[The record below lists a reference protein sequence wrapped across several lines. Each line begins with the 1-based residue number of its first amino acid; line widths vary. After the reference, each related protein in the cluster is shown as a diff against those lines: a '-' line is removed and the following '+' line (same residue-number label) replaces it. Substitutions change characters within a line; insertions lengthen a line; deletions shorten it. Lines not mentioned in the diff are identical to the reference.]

1 MILNNLLIKNTYKI
15 AVSLALITI
24 ALSNAKEL
32 STTGEMLD
40 GIAAIVNEG
49 VVLKS
54 QLQKEIK
61 TITLRASQEDMQLPS
76 EDIIQEQVL
85 ESLIVEEIQLQR
97 AERIGLQL
105 SDQILNS
112 TIANI
117 SQQNNI
123 PFEKLPEALAA
134 EGIDYAEYR
143 RDIRKNL
150 ILEQLRDIEVIR
162 KITVSPREIDVCLE
176 DFEDGVVSNSEYD
189 LSHILIS
196 APESATIEDFT
207 TIEREAEDI
216 HEQLIAGAN
225 FGEIAIE
232 FSDSQTGLDGGS
244 LGWRKGSELPTIFSD
259 IVKSLKVGEISR
271 PYRTKSGFHIVKIN
285 DLRSTF
291 NRSEVEQMKVR
302 HILVVPNEIIDNETA
317 KQKLTD
323 AQREIQD
330 GKNFSDIATILSE
343 DPGSKDSGGDMG
355 WVNPGTFVEEFENVA
370 KNLEIGI
377 VSEPFRSR
385 FGWHILEVLG
395 RRTHDNTEERKESI
409 CSNSIR
415 NSKFTD
421 EVELWL
427 RRIRDEAYVEIR
439 I

>member
-15 AVSLALITI
+15 AVSLVLITI

-291 NRSEVEQMKVR
+291 SRSEVEQMKVR

-370 KNLEIGI
+370 KNLEIGV
-377 VSEPFRSR
+377 VSEPFQSR

-395 RRTHDNTEERKESI
+395 RRTHDNTEERNESI

>member
-15 AVSLALITI
+15 AAPLVLITI

-105 SDQILNS
+105 SDQILNT

-134 EGIDYAEYR
+134 EGINYAEYR
-143 RDIRKNL
+143 RDIRKGL

-176 DFEDGVVSNSEYD
+176 DFEDGVVSNSEYN

-225 FGEIAIE
+225 FGEIAIQY
-232 FSDSQTGLDGGS
+232 SDSQTGLDGGS

-259 IVKSLKVGEISR
+259 ILKSLKVDEISR

-291 NRSEVEQMKVR
+291 SRSEVEQMKVR
-302 HILVVPNEIIDNETA
+302 HILVVPNEIIDNATA

-323 AQREIQD
+323 AQKEIQN

-370 KNLEIGI
+370 KNLEIGV

>member
-15 AVSLALITI
+15 AAPLVLITI

-105 SDQILNS
+105 SDQILNT

-123 PFEKLPEALAA
+123 PFEKLPEALAT

-143 RDIRKNL
+143 RDTRKNL

-176 DFEDGVVSNSEYD
+176 DFEDGVVSNSEYN

-207 TIEREAEDI
+207 TTEREAENI

-225 FGEIAIE
+225 FGEIAIQ

-291 NRSEVEQMKVR
+291 SRSEVEQMNVR
-302 HILVVPNEIIDNETA
+302 HILVVPNEIIDNATA

-323 AQREIQD
+323 AQREIQN

-370 KNLEIGI
+370 KNLEIGV

-395 RRTHDNTEERKESI
+395 RRTHDDTEERKESI

-415 NSKFTD
+415 NNKFTD

-427 RRIRDEAYVEIR
+427 HRIRDEAYVEIR

>member
-15 AVSLALITI
+15 AVSLVLITI

-207 TIEREAEDI
+207 TIEKEAEDI

>member
-1 MILNNLLIKNTYKI
+1 M
-15 AVSLALITI
+15 I
-24 ALSNAKEL
+24 ALTNAKEL

-54 QLQKEIK
+54 QLQKQIESIN
-61 TITLRASQEDMQLPS
+61 LRASQGDVQLPS
-76 EDIIQEQVL
+76 EDIVREQVL

-105 SDQILNS
+105 SDQMLNS
-112 TIANI
+112 AIANI
-117 SQQNNI
+117 SQQNGI
-123 PFEKLPEALAA
+123 PFEKLPEALAT

-143 RDIRKNL
+143 RDTRKNL
-150 ILEQLRDIEVIR
+150 ILEQLRDIEVIG

-176 DFEDGVVSNSEYD
+176 DFEDGIVSDSEYN

-196 APESATIEDFT
+196 APESATLEDFT
-207 TIEREAEDI
+207 IIEREAENI
-216 HEQLIAGAN
+216 HEQLSTGAD
-225 FGEIAIE
+225 FGEIAIQ

-259 IVKSLKVGEISR
+259 IVKSLKVGDISS

-291 NRSEVEQMKVR
+291 SRSEVEQMNVR
-302 HILVVPNEIIDNETA
+302 HILVVPNEIIDDATA

-323 AQREIQD
+323 AQREIQN
-330 GKNFSDIATILSE
+330 GKNFGDIATILSE

-370 KNLEIGI
+370 KNLDIGV

-421 EVELWL
+421 EVEFWL

>member
-15 AVSLALITI
+15 AVSLVLITI

-134 EGIDYAEYR
+134 EGINYAEYR
-143 RDIRKNL
+143 RDIRKGL

-291 NRSEVEQMKVR
+291 SRSEVEQMKVR

-370 KNLEIGI
+370 KNLEIGV

>member
-134 EGIDYAEYR
+134 EGINYAEYR
-143 RDIRKNL
+143 RDIRKGL

-291 NRSEVEQMKVR
+291 SRSEVEQMKVR

-370 KNLEIGI
+370 KNLEIGV

>member
-15 AVSLALITI
+15 AAPLVLITI

-105 SDQILNS
+105 SDQILNT

-134 EGIDYAEYR
+134 EGINYAEYR
-143 RDIRKNL
+143 RDIRKGL

-291 NRSEVEQMKVR
+291 SRSEVEQMKVR
-302 HILVVPNEIIDNETA
+302 HILVVPNEIIDNATA

-323 AQREIQD
+323 AQREIQN

-370 KNLEIGI
+370 KNLEIGV

>member
-15 AVSLALITI
+15 AVSLVLITI

-427 RRIRDEAYVEIR
+427 RRIRDEAYAEIR

>member
-15 AVSLALITI
+15 AVSLVLITI

-323 AQREIQD
+323 AQREIQN

>member
-15 AVSLALITI
+15 AVSLVLITI

-207 TIEREAEDI
+207 TIEREAGDI

>member
-15 AVSLALITI
+15 AVSLVLITI

-134 EGIDYAEYR
+134 EGINYAEYR

-291 NRSEVEQMKVR
+291 SRSEVEQMKVR

-370 KNLEIGI
+370 KNLEIGV

>member
-15 AVSLALITI
+15 AAPLVLITI

-105 SDQILNS
+105 SDQILNT

-176 DFEDGVVSNSEYD
+176 DFEDGVVSNSEYN

-225 FGEIAIE
+225 FGEIAIQY
-232 FSDSQTGLDGGS
+232 SDSQTGLDGGS

-259 IVKSLKVGEISR
+259 IVKSLKVDEISR

-291 NRSEVEQMKVR
+291 SRSEVEQMKVR
-302 HILVVPNEIIDNETA
+302 HILVVPNEIIDNATA

-323 AQREIQD
+323 AQREIQN

-370 KNLEIGI
+370 KNLEIGV

>member
-15 AVSLALITI
+15 AAPLVLITI

-105 SDQILNS
+105 SDQILNT

-134 EGIDYAEYR
+134 EGINYAEYR
-143 RDIRKNL
+143 RDIRKGL

-176 DFEDGVVSNSEYD
+176 DFEDGVVSNSEYN

-259 IVKSLKVGEISR
+259 ILKSLKVDEISR

-291 NRSEVEQMKVR
+291 SRSEVEQMKVR
-302 HILVVPNEIIDNETA
+302 HILVVPNEIIDNATA

-323 AQREIQD
+323 AQKEIQN

-370 KNLEIGI
+370 KNLEIGV

>member
-15 AVSLALITI
+15 AVSLVLITI
-24 ALSNAKEL
+24 SLSNAKEL

-216 HEQLIAGAN
+216 HEQLIAGGS

>member
-15 AVSLALITI
+15 AAPLVLITI

-105 SDQILNS
+105 SDQILNT

-150 ILEQLRDIEVIR
+150 ILEQLTDIEVIR

-291 NRSEVEQMKVR
+291 SRSEVEQMKVR
-302 HILVVPNEIIDNETA
+302 HILVVPNEIIDNATA

-323 AQREIQD
+323 AQKEIQN

-370 KNLEIGI
+370 KNLEIGV

>member
-1 MILNNLLIKNTYKI
+1 M
-15 AVSLALITI
+15 I

-40 GIAAIVNEG
+40 GIAAVVNEG

-54 QLQKEIK
+54 QLQKQIESIN
-61 TITLRASQEDMQLPS
+61 LRASQGDVQLPS
-76 EDIIQEQVL
+76 EDIVREQVL

>member
-15 AVSLALITI
+15 AVSLVLITI
-24 ALSNAKEL
+24 SLSNAKEL

>member
-15 AVSLALITI
+15 AAPLVLITI
-24 ALSNAKEL
+24 ALSNAEEL

-176 DFEDGVVSNSEYD
+176 DFEDGVVSDSEYD

>member
-291 NRSEVEQMKVR
+291 SRSEVEQMKVR
-302 HILVVPNEIIDNETA
+302 HILVVPNEIIDNATA

-323 AQREIQD
+323 AQREIQN

-370 KNLEIGI
+370 KNLEIGV

>member
-105 SDQILNS
+105 SDQILNT

-143 RDIRKNL
+143 RDIRKGL

-291 NRSEVEQMKVR
+291 SRSEVEQMKVR

-415 NSKFTD
+415 NNKFTD

>member
-15 AVSLALITI
+15 AVLLVLITI

>member
-15 AVSLALITI
+15 AAPLVLITI

-105 SDQILNS
+105 SDQILNT

-134 EGIDYAEYR
+134 EGINYAEYR
-143 RDIRKNL
+143 RDIRKGL

-216 HEQLIAGAN
+216 HEQLIAGGN

>member
-1 MILNNLLIKNTYKI
+1 MLRSYQLPEKCWMVLQRLLMK
-15 AVSLALITI
+15 
-24 ALSNAKEL
+24 
-32 STTGEMLD
+32 
-40 GIAAIVNEG
+40 G

-302 HILVVPNEIIDNETA
+302 HILVVPNEII
-317 KQKLTD
+317 
-323 AQREIQD
+323 
-330 GKNFSDIATILSE
+330 G
-343 DPGSKDSGGDMG
+343 
-355 WVNPGTFVEEFENVA
+355 
-370 KNLEIGI
+370 
-377 VSEPFRSR
+377 
-385 FGWHILEVLG
+385 
-395 RRTHDNTEERKESI
+395 
-409 CSNSIR
+409 
-415 NSKFTD
+415 
-421 EVELWL
+421 
-427 RRIRDEAYVEIR
+427 
-439 I
+439 

>member
-15 AVSLALITI
+15 AAPLVLITI

-105 SDQILNS
+105 SDQILNT

-134 EGIDYAEYR
+134 EGINYAEYR
-143 RDIRKNL
+143 RDIRKGL

-176 DFEDGVVSNSEYD
+176 DFEDGVVSNSEYN

-225 FGEIAIE
+225 FGEIAIQ

-291 NRSEVEQMKVR
+291 SRSEVEQMKVR
-302 HILVVPNEIIDNETA
+302 HILVVPNEIIDNATA

-323 AQREIQD
+323 AQREIQN

-370 KNLEIGI
+370 KNLEIGV

>member
-61 TITLRASQEDMQLPS
+61 TITLRASQEDIQLPS

-105 SDQILNS
+105 SDQILNT

-134 EGIDYAEYR
+134 EGINYAEYR

-176 DFEDGVVSNSEYD
+176 DFEDGVVSDSEYD

-225 FGEIAIE
+225 FGEIAIQ

-370 KNLEIGI
+370 KNLEIGV
-377 VSEPFRSR
+377 VSEPFQSR

>member
-15 AVSLALITI
+15 AAPLVLITI

-105 SDQILNS
+105 SDQILNT

-117 SQQNNI
+117 SQQNSI

-162 KITVSPREIDVCLE
+162 KITVSPREIDVCLK
-176 DFEDGVVSNSEYD
+176 DFEDGVVSNSEYN

-196 APESATIEDFT
+196 APESETIEDFT

-225 FGEIAIE
+225 FGEIAIK

-259 IVKSLKVGEISR
+259 IVKSLKVDEISR

-291 NRSEVEQMKVR
+291 SRSEVEQMKVR
-302 HILVVPNEIIDNETA
+302 HILVVPNEIIDNATA

-323 AQREIQD
+323 AQREIQN

-370 KNLEIGI
+370 KNLEIGV

>member
-15 AVSLALITI
+15 AVSLVLITI
-24 ALSNAKEL
+24 SLSNAKEL

-216 HEQLIAGAN
+216 HEQLIAGGN

-415 NSKFTD
+415 NNKFTD
-421 EVELWL
+421 EVDVGL

>member
-15 AVSLALITI
+15 AVSLVLITI

-76 EDIIQEQVL
+76 EVIIQEQVL

-105 SDQILNS
+105 SDQVLNT

-117 SQQNNI
+117 SQQNSI

-216 HEQLIAGAN
+216 HEQLIAGGN

-330 GKNFSDIATILSE
+330 GKNFSDIATICE
-343 DPGSKDSGGDMG
+343 
-355 WVNPGTFVEEFENVA
+355 
-370 KNLEIGI
+370 
-377 VSEPFRSR
+377 
-385 FGWHILEVLG
+385 
-395 RRTHDNTEERKESI
+395 NTEKSL
-409 CSNSIR
+409 N
-415 NSKFTD
+415 
-421 EVELWL
+421 
-427 RRIRDEAYVEIR
+427 
-439 I
+439 

>member
-15 AVSLALITI
+15 AVSLVLITI

-105 SDQILNS
+105 SDQILNT

-134 EGIDYAEYR
+134 EGINYAEYR

-176 DFEDGVVSNSEYD
+176 DFEDGVVSNSEYN

-259 IVKSLKVGEISR
+259 IVKSIKVDEISR

-291 NRSEVEQMKVR
+291 SRSEVEQMKVR
-302 HILVVPNEIIDNETA
+302 HILVVPNEIIDNATA

-370 KNLEIGI
+370 KNLEIGV

>member
-15 AVSLALITI
+15 ATLLVLSMI

-54 QLQKEIK
+54 QLQKEIEL
-61 TITLRASQEDMQLPS
+61 ITLRASQENMQLPS
-76 EDIIQEQVL
+76 EDVIQEQVL
-85 ESLIVEEIQLQR
+85 ENLIVEEIQLQR

-105 SDQILNS
+105 SDQMLNS
-112 TIANI
+112 AIANI
-117 SQQNNI
+117 SQQNGI
-123 PFEKLPEALAA
+123 PFEKLPEALAT

-143 RDIRKNL
+143 RDTRKNL

-162 KITVSPREIDVCLE
+162 KITVSPREIDVCLV
-176 DFEDGVVSNSEYD
+176 DFEDGIVSDSEYN

-207 TIEREAEDI
+207 IIEREAEDI
-216 HEQLIAGAN
+216 HEQLIAGAD
-225 FGEIAIE
+225 FGEIAIQ
-232 FSDSQTGLDGGS
+232 FSDSQTGIDGGS

-291 NRSEVEQMKVR
+291 SRSEVEQMNVR
-302 HILVVPNEIIDNETA
+302 HILVVPNEIIDNATA

-323 AQREIQD
+323 AQREIQN

-370 KNLEIGI
+370 KNLEIGV

-415 NSKFTD
+415 NNKFTD

-427 RRIRDEAYVEIR
+427 HRIRDEAYVEIR

>member
-15 AVSLALITI
+15 AVSLVLITI

-291 NRSEVEQMKVR
+291 SRSEVEQMKVR

-370 KNLEIGI
+370 KNLEIGV

>member
-143 RDIRKNL
+143 RDIRKGL

-176 DFEDGVVSNSEYD
+176 DFEDGVVSDSEYD

-216 HEQLIAGAN
+216 HEQLIAGGN

>member
-15 AVSLALITI
+15 AVSLVLITI

-216 HEQLIAGAN
+216 HEQLIAGGN

-291 NRSEVEQMKVR
+291 SRSEVEQMKVR

>member
-134 EGIDYAEYR
+134 EGINYAEYR
-143 RDIRKNL
+143 RDIRKGL

>member
-15 AVSLALITI
+15 AVSLVLITI

-207 TIEREAEDI
+207 TIEREAGDI

-291 NRSEVEQMKVR
+291 SRSEVEQMKVR

>member
-291 NRSEVEQMKVR
+291 SRSEVEQMKVR

>member
-15 AVSLALITI
+15 AVSLVLITI
-24 ALSNAKEL
+24 SLSNAKEL

-259 IVKSLKVGEISR
+259 IVKSLKVDEISR

-291 NRSEVEQMKVR
+291 SRSEVEQMKVR
-302 HILVVPNEIIDNETA
+302 HILVVPNEIIDNATA

-323 AQREIQD
+323 AQREIQN

-370 KNLEIGI
+370 KNLEIGV

>member
-15 AVSLALITI
+15 AAPLVLITI

-105 SDQILNS
+105 SDQILNT

-150 ILEQLRDIEVIR
+150 ILEQLTDIEVIR

-176 DFEDGVVSNSEYD
+176 DFEDGVVSNSEYN

-225 FGEIAIE
+225 FGEIAIQY
-232 FSDSQTGLDGGS
+232 SDSQTGLDGGS

-259 IVKSLKVGEISR
+259 IVKSLKVDEISR

-291 NRSEVEQMKVR
+291 SRSEVEQMKVR
-302 HILVVPNEIIDNETA
+302 HILVVPNEIIDNATA

-323 AQREIQD
+323 AQREIQN

-370 KNLEIGI
+370 KNLEIGV